1 MTIALRALL
10 IAVAALAGLWFVQGL
25 GPVRD
30 QKAGLAAVTAK
41 DGRTA
46 QERAAR
52 GYRLLED
59 AAAHTRSSAP
69 ELNLAQLDVFTK
81 QPAKALPRLRAVV
94 AREPEN
100 YEAWVLLAQT
110 ARTLDPAT
118 AARARAR
125 ALALSP
131 PVPPDR

>member
-1 MTIALRALL
+1 MTVAVRALV

-30 QKAGLAAVTAK
+30 QKAGLAAVTTN
-41 DGRTA
+41 DGRTP

-59 AAAHTRSSAP
+59 AAAHTRSTAP
-69 ELNLAQLDVFTK
+69 ELNLAQLDAFTK
-81 QPAKALPRLRAVV
+81 QPARAIPRLRAVV
-94 AREPEN
+94 AREPKN

-110 ARTLDPAT
+110 ARTVDPAL

-125 ALALSP
+125 ARELSP
-131 PVPPDR
+131 PVPVDR